1 MLDLNKGLREV
12 TFHMT
17 GGNRIAQGYWVP
29 FHCARAVCATFCHP
43 IAGALIPIFG
53 PSFPQDCVAPGS
65 PRFGRMVIDERIV
78 KEAKH
83 EIAAYRH
90 ASLTI
95 CSRNNAV
102 TSHPRRHHHSLDAMR
117 SGASLLPAFDPQ
129 HQHQQQHV
137 HHSHYHNPYP
147 HHYDSRGDM
156 AYFHPPPPPHHTM
169 PWNPNAEVD
178 NGRYPPHMGS
188 ASAFTPV
195 NPQML
200 RPDPMRAIHPQLILE
215 SQQRDTG
222 RLPSPPPAYKRVM
235 PSAEQPMRQ
244 RLESDAPP
252 HKRARLQ
259 PQMPLKTQDTQR
271 FGHPGPGTPP
281 WHDTPGH
288 ASSNIHPALAAASS
302 VPLVDRRA
310 ERSSH
315 GEKKKKKKRNP
326 LPERRHAAA
335 PDHST
340 EYTMEELLAA
350 QVLAN
355 ITQPPPAATAAGME
369 SKKQQSKPDRAP
381 VPRKRARS
389 I

>member
-53 PSFPQDCVAPGS
+53 PSFPQDCVAPAS

-95 CSRNNAV
+95 CSRNSAV
-102 TSHPRRHHHSLDAMR
+102 TSHPRRHHHSLDAIR
-117 SGASLLPAFDPQ
+117 SGANLLPAFDPQ
-129 HQHQQQHV
+129 HHQHA

-156 AYFHPPPPPHHTM
+156 AYFHPPPPPPHHTM
-169 PWNPNAEVD
+169 PWNPNAEAD
-178 NGRYPPHMGS
+178 DGRYPSHMGS

-195 NPQML
+195 NPQMM

-215 SQQRDTG
+215 SQQRETG
-222 RLPSPPPAYKRVM
+222 RLPSPPPAYKRVI

-244 RLESDAPP
+244 RLERDAPP

-259 PQMPLKTQDTQR
+259 PQMPMQAKDTQR

-281 WHDTPGH
+281 WHDTPRH
-288 ASSNIHPALAAASS
+288 ASSNIRPALAAASS
-302 VPLVDRRA
+302 APLVDRRV

-315 GEKKKKKKRNP
+315 GEKKKKRNP

-335 PDHST
+335 APDHST
-340 EYTMEELLAA
+340 EYTMEELQAA
-350 QVLAN
+350 QVLAT
-355 ITQPPPAATAAGME
+355 ITQPPPPPAVAPVAGKE
-369 SKKQQSKPDRAP
+369 SKKQQSKPERAP
-381 VPRKRARS
+381 VLRKRARS

>member
-53 PSFPQDCVAPGS
+53 PSFPQDCVAPS
-65 PRFGRMVIDERIV
+65 SARFGRMVIDERV
-78 KEAKH
+78 VREAKH

-117 SGASLLPAFDPQ
+117 SGASLLPAFDP
-129 HQHQQQHV
+129 HHPHQQHP

-156 AYFHPPPPPHHTM
+156 AYFHPPPPHHAM
-169 PWNPNAEVD
+169 PWDPNAEAD
-178 NGRYPPHMGS
+178 DGQYPSHVGS
-188 ASAFTPV
+188 ASAYMPV
-195 NPQML
+195 NPQMM
-200 RPDPMRAIHPQLILE
+200 RSDPMRAIHPQLILE
-215 SQQRDTG
+215 SQQRETA
-222 RLPSPPPAYKRVM
+222 RLPSPPPAYKRGI
-235 PSAEQPMRQ
+235 PSAEQPTRK

-259 PQMPLKTQDTQR
+259 PQMPMHTKDAQR

-288 ASSNIHPALAAASS
+288 ASSDIHPALAAASG
-302 VPLVDRRA
+302 VPLVDRRV

-315 GEKKKKKKRNP
+315 GEKKKKRNP
-326 LPERRHAAA
+326 LPDRRHAPA
-335 PDHST
+335 PDRST
-340 EYTMEELLAA
+340 DYTMEELLAA

-355 ITQPPPAATAAGME
+355 ITRPHPPAPAAE
-369 SKKQQSKPDRAP
+369 KKSKKTQQQSKPDRAP
-381 VPRKRARS
+381 VLRKRARS